1 MLEGAHDAA
10 TPEGEEAAVSATA
23 PLNPP
28 VDVREIVEVT
38 VSPAT
43 NETLSGFAET
53 EKSVIALTEAAKTS
67 SRPSDLGALEIS
79 ITPPSFDVPDKA
91 MLEAYAAAGV
101 DRLILR
107 PRPEMDAAALERFAA
122 DAGRALKLKA

>member
-53 EKSVIALTEAAKTS
+53 EKS
-67 SRPSDLGALEIS
+67 
-79 ITPPSFDVPDKA
+79 
-91 MLEAYAAAGV
+91 GV
-101 DRLILR
+101 DGAVTVTPI
-107 PRPEMDAAALERFAA
+107 DVA
-122 DAGRALKLKA
+122 